1 MTSQTGSAHLRA
13 ALRRYRRP
21 RRRPPF
27 AGWPKPTRAQV
38 TAAAGLLV
46 TAGLAIYDRLRARF
60 GWP

>member
-1 MTSQTGSAHLRA
+1 MPKRGSQRLRE

-21 RRRPPF
+21 RCHAPF

-38 TAAAGLLV
+38 TAAAGLLA
-46 TAGLAIYDRLRARF
+46 TAGLAIYDRLKTRF